1 MNRVVVTAVAA
12 LAIAASVFLSPVIA
26 QSPTNVPQHVRVS
39 NIAAGTARGST
50 TFVFEWDQ
58 ATAPGT
64 KTPYTTYEIGK
75 KCAYTFSG
83 SDKAVGGNSGLTLMT
98 GPGPH
103 HKVEARCTCDRGVAY
118 AMVRVYEGKAAWVGP
133 ENLPASLM
141 KTPLAFYATCSP
153 VR

>member
-1 MNRVVVTAVAA
+1 MSVFGPGAVPSLPCSQDVVSINASVNSSIGHYPPSWRDQMTRVVVTAVAA
-12 LAIAASVFLSPVIA
+12 LAIAASVLLSPVIA

-75 KCAYTFSG
+75 KCAYT
-83 SDKAVGGNSGLTLMT
+83 
-98 GPGPH
+98 
-103 HKVEARCTCDRGVAY
+103 
-118 AMVRVYEGKAAWVGP
+118 
-133 ENLPASLM
+133 
-141 KTPLAFYATCSP
+141 
-153 VR
+153 